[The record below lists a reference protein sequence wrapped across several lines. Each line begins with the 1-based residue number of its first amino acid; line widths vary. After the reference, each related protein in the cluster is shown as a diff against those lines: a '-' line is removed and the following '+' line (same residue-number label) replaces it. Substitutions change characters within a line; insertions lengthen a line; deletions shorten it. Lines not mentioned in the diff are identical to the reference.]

1 MKNYER
7 EKLKISWLGAGWFPG
22 LTTCFLEGS
31 WTNDHVWPRAGEG
44 GQKFPKIWQR
54 GIGMTPYLCMH
65 AFLFYFILTLKCV
78 AWWTAIY
85 ETLYVTHSEN
95 VCRSAQSS
103 PWEKWCFLLQKR
115 GSTDIFFGFTL
126 HLDCWTVNSFLFIL
140 FFAMWSLTRCICWL
154 DDSVI
159 NSFCKL

>member
-115 GSTDIFFGFTL
+115 GSTDIFFWFYPSPWL
-126 HLDCWTVNSFLFIL
+126 LNSQQFFIYFIFCNVVPNKMHL
-140 FFAMWSLTRCICWL
+140 LTRWL
-154 DDSVI
+154 
-159 NSFCKL
+159 CYQ